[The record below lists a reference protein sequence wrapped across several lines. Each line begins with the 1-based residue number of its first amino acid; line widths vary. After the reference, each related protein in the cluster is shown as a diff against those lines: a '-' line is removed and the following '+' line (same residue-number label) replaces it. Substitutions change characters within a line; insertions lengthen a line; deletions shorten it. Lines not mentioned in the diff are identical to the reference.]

1 MSSAFKELL
10 PPSVSESEDG
20 IEGFPAS
27 SVVLGMKLGDHARK
41 NSDGK
46 SSMMG
51 LSALGLESHRESL
64 ENLPELVVE
73 EEQMIESTQL
83 EVVIPKGTTF
93 NDEDSVQG
101 EGRAD
106 SEDVMKVVQ
115 FLVQNEIE
123 DALSILQQLEH
134 PGVAK
139 TQSNS

>member
-20 IEGFPAS
+20 IDGFPAS
-27 SVVLGMKLGDHARK
+27 SVVLGMKLGDHVRK

-73 EEQMIESTQL
+73 EEQMIEST
-83 EVVIPKGTTF
+83 
-93 NDEDSVQG
+93 
-101 EGRAD
+101 
-106 SEDVMKVVQ
+106 
-115 FLVQNEIE
+115 
-123 DALSILQQLEH
+123 
-134 PGVAK
+134 
-139 TQSNS
+139 